1 MSDEQGSESRDVEI
15 SLAKPSETGAIAA
28 VLLESFLEYKAL
40 YTEGGFAATTVTSRE
55 VLDRLQEGPV

>member
-15 SLAKPSETGAIAA
+15 SLAEPSEKGAIAA

-40 YTEGGFAATTVTSRE
+40 YTEEGFAAT
-55 VLDRLQEGPV
+55 P